1 MNKGDIR
8 RLADSAALISDDMGI
23 IDITFAWTI
32 KQLQN
37 LHLTFWISVGAI
49 SKLAAILDSYWGY
62 KNHLA
67 ILNLCWV

>member
-49 SKLAAILDSYWGY
+49 SKLVAIFYWILDFIW
-62 KNHLA
+62 A
-67 ILNLCWV
+67 IKITW

>member
-49 SKLAAILDSYWGY
+49 SKLTAILYFGE
-62 KNHLA
+62 HLIVA
-67 ILNLCWV
+67 IKITFSQC